1 MVLPPQIAQAYS
13 LVSTGRAREA
23 VTLLSRLAESG
34 DGPAAYQM
42 AEWAREGEH
51 VRRDLGVARTLY
63 GRSAQAGL
71 IEGARRFLALVAV
84 GIGGAREWRQ
94 ALDILADLAR
104 VDATA
109 REQLALVQAMQ
120 LTPEGDPVTVPAGEV
135 LSEAPKVTRF
145 PALFTRAECRYL
157 AAAAE
162 PLFEPAKTVEEHTGR
177 ELRNPIR
184 TSDTAFFPWVG
195 ENPAIH
201 ALNRRIAAAS
211 GTRPEQGEP
220 LQVLRYRDGQ
230 EYRPHI
236 DAIPGLA
243 NQRVLTMLVYLN
255 DDYEGGE
262 TRFLEAGVTV
272 RGKQGDA
279 LLFANT
285 DGEGRPNQQAM
296 HAGLPVTKGVKLLA
310 SRWIRER
317 PVEA

>member
-1 MVLPPQIAQAYS
+1 MELPPQIAQAYT
-13 LVSTGRAREA
+13 LVSTGRSREA
-23 VTLLSRLAESG
+23 VTLLRRLADSG
-34 DGPAAYQM
+34 DGPAAYQL

-51 VRRDLGVARTLY
+51 FQRDFALARELY

-84 GIGGAREWRQ
+84 GAGGPRQ
-94 ALDILADLAR
+94 WPEALDILADLAR
-104 VDATA
+104 VDPNAS
-109 REQLALVQAMQ
+109 EQLAIVKAMK
-120 LTPEGDPVTVPAGEV
+120 LTPDGDPVSIPAGEV
-135 LSEAPKVTRF
+135 LSDAPKVTRF
-145 PALFTRAECRYL
+145 PALFTPEECRYL
-157 AAAAE
+157 AGAAE
-162 PLFEPAKTVEEHTGR
+162 PLFEPAKTVEEFTGR

-220 LQVLRYRDGQ
+220 LQILRYQVGQ
-230 EYRPHI
+230 EYKPHI

-262 TRFLEAGVTV
+262 TRFLEADLTV

-285 DGEGRPNQQAM
+285 DAHGRPNQKAM
-296 HAGLPVTKGVKLLA
+296 HAGLPVTSGVKLLA

-317 PVEA
+317 PVEG